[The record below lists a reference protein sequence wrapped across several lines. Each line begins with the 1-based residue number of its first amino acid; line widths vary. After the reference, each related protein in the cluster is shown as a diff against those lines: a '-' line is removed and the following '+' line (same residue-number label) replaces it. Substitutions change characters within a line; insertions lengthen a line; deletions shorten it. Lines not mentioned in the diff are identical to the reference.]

1 MSAEQCTGT
10 ASSYARKYALNG
22 LFLIDETEADADS
35 NNMAQ
40 PAAKPQSKPFLERG
54 TIDFTNV
61 TNALLQGKATIDQVK
76 AKFQLLQ
83 PMENELVNLKVKK

>member
-35 NNMAQ
+35 Q
-40 PAAKPQSKPFLERG
+40 KPATPTTE
-54 TIDFTNV
+54 
-61 TNALLQGKATIDQVK
+61 
-76 AKFQLLQ
+76 
-83 PMENELVNLKVKK
+83 VKKPWLNKDSKQFTEAVTYIKNGGHISKIEEKYNLSAEVKTLLEAKN